1 MATEG
6 NLKEIGMVSLVQMI
20 CLENYQATLVVKRDR
35 EEGIICI
42 SEGDVIHAQTG
53 SFVGEL
59 AFYRLLSWNKGTFRI
74 YDHVKTLKRTVKTP
88 WRQLLMEG
96 LRMIDEWTAME
107 GAQGRAPTELTA
119 EQVQQDQN
127 LEKDLVVLLS
137 QFEQLTMQMCQ
148 SGRFVRI
155 MAGFSRRA
163 KKRKALL
170 ALELIPKMVND
181 VVFFSEE
188 HLESGANTGK
198 LARALLRA
206 GDMFA
211 RARLLQAEENRL
223 SASTI
228 ITLYNN
234 WTADA
239 AGRQHTFHD
248 VCRGMVDV
256 LETYFSM
263 FIACFHSPQ
272 TAEQCREAC
281 NVFINDLS
289 AVVDDIIF

>member
-6 NLKEIGMVSLVQMI
+6 DLKEISMTSLVQMI
-20 CLENYQATLVVKRDR
+20 CLENYQATLMVKRDR

-42 SEGDVIHAQTG
+42 NEGEVIHAQTG

-59 AFYRLLSWNKGTFRI
+59 AFYRLLSWTKGTFRI
-74 YDHVKTLKRTVKTP
+74 YDHVKTLNRTVKTP

-107 GAQGRAPTELTA
+107 GAQGRKPEELTS

-127 LEKDLVVLLS
+127 LEKDLIALLS
-137 QFEQLTMQMCQ
+137 QFEQLAMQMCQ
-148 SGRFVRI
+148 TGRFEKI

-170 ALELIPKMVND
+170 ALELLPKMVND
-181 VVFFSEE
+181 VVVFSED

-198 LARALLRA
+198 LVRALIRA
-206 GDMFA
+206 GDLFP
-211 RARLLQAEENRL
+211 RARLLQVENSRL

-239 AGRQHTFHD
+239 TGRQHTFHD

-263 FIACFHSPQ
+263 FITCFHSSRI
-272 TAEQCREAC
+272 AEQCREAC
-281 NVFINDLS
+281 NMFITDVS
-289 AVVDDIIF
+289 AAVDDIIF

>member
-6 NLKEIGMVSLVQMI
+6 DLKEIGMASLVQMI

-35 EEGIICI
+35 EEGTICI
-42 SEGDVIHAQTG
+42 DEGEVIHAQTG
-53 SFVGEL
+53 SFIGEL
-59 AFYRLLSWNKGTFRI
+59 AFYRLLSWTKGNFRI

-96 LRMIDEWTAME
+96 LRMIDEWNAIE
-107 GAQGRAPTELTA
+107 GVQGARHKELSA

-127 LEKDLVVLLS
+127 LERDLIVLLS
-137 QFEQLTMQMCQ
+137 QFEQVRMQMCLT
-148 SGRFVRI
+148 GRFQKI
-155 MAGFSRRA
+155 LGGFSRKA
-163 KKRKALL
+163 KKRQVLRSLSLL
-170 ALELIPKMVND
+170 PKMVND
-181 VVFFSEE
+181 VVTFSEE
-188 HLESGANTGK
+188 HLEAGVNSGK
-198 LARALLRA
+198 LSRALVRA
-206 GDMFA
+206 GDMYP
-211 RARLLQAEENRL
+211 RARLLQASDNRL

-228 ITLYNN
+228 ITLYEN

-263 FIACFHSPQ
+263 FIACFHAPQ

-281 NVFINDLS
+281 NVFITDLGL
-289 AVVDDIIF
+289 VIDEIIF

>member
-6 NLKEIGMVSLVQMI
+6 DLKEIGMASLVQMI
-20 CLENYQATLVVKRDR
+20 CLENYQATLLVKRDR

-53 SFVGEL
+53 SFIGEL
-59 AFYRLLSWNKGTFRI
+59 AFYRLLSWTKGTFRI

-96 LRMIDEWTAME
+96 LRMIDEWNAIE
-107 GAQGRAPTELTA
+107 GQAGRRSEELTPD
-119 EQVQQDQN
+119 QTQQDQN
-127 LEKDLVVLLS
+127 LEKDLILLLS
-137 QFEQLTMQMCQ
+137 QFEQIKMQMCRV
-148 SGRFVRI
+148 SRVEKI
-155 MAGFSRRA
+155 LPGFGRRA
-163 KKRKALL
+163 KKRRALL
-170 ALELIPKMVND
+170 ALELLPKMVND
-181 VVFFSEE
+181 IVVFSEE
-188 HLESGANTGK
+188 HLEAGVNAEK
-198 LARALLRA
+198 LARALVRA
-206 GDMFA
+206 GDMFP
-211 RARLLQAEENRL
+211 RARLLQAENNRL

-228 ITLYNN
+228 ITLYDN

-248 VCRGMVDV
+248 VSRGMVDV

-263 FIACFHSPQ
+263 FIACFHAPH

-281 NVFINDLS
+281 NVFITDLS
-289 AVVDDIIF
+289 ATVDEIIF